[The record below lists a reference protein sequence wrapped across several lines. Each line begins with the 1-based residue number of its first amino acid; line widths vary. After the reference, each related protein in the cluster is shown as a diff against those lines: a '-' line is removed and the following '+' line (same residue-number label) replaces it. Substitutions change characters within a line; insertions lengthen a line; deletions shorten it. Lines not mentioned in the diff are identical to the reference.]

1 MKNTIKKI
9 IEKGNY
15 TKIKVVIAIILSILL
30 GTFITIHSRNNIW
43 DRIPVYS
50 CIIMFAFLHLIIPI
64 KNIYEF
70 IYKKRYIIALVLLIY
85 LVVMEY
91 SGSSIGC
98 YNNNIQPDDNSNK
111 YYSPIFGKAQ
121 PIRSDEWNVNTP
133 IAVSQVVDEEN
144 QFKYF
149 NNNLRGT
156 MTEMFSVASS
166 PVLDIL
172 LLAKPFFIG
181 YILLGASKGLAFM
194 WYGKIIAM
202 MLVSFELCML
212 LTNKKKVVS
221 LLGMILIT
229 FSAATQWWNITE
241 YIIWGGL
248 ALLLFDKFMTS
259 TKYKIKIPCAIG
271 IFISAISYIFIL
283 YPAWQLTYGYVF
295 VPIFIWIIWKNR
307 KVYKMNWKDILII
320 LIVIIAIAGIG
331 LRYYMMSK
339 DVINAVSNTDYP
351 GKRFEL
357 GGAGVSALFSY
368 VYSFFFP
375 YTSKVSNPC
384 ELSGMISIFPIP
396 MLVAIIY
403 MIRNKESK
411 KHFSFL
417 IPALIIG
424 IFLSIWCLM
433 PTNEFIAKVTFM
445 YMVPGTRAVV
455 PLGLL
460 QILIMIYIM
469 GNITEKDKIINNASI
484 AKIFATVLSV
494 IILSIAI
501 RTDTENVL
509 GNLKAYICGL
519 ALFIQ
524 IYSLLTINNKNSQN
538 TLIAVL
544 IPIAIAT
551 GAMVNPVQKGISVL
565 LEKPVAKEVQKIVKE
580 DKENNMWIAEY
591 LPNYFLASG
600 AKVINSVNTYPN
612 FDLYKTILKD
622 KADEE
627 EYRKIYNRYAHI
639 YVQIIEEES
648 TIELVQADALRI
660 KINPETIKE
669 LGIKYIVGSSQLESF
684 STENVQFERIY
695 DELGMLIYKINY

>member
-70 IYKKRYIIALVLLIY
+70 IYKRRYIIALVLLIY

-98 YNNNIQPDDNSNK
+98 YANNIQPDDNSNK

-133 IAVSQVVDEEN
+133 IAVSQVVDSEN

-156 MTEMFSVASS
+156 MTEMFSVASA

-194 WYGKIIAM
+194 WYGRIIAM

-259 TKYKIKIPCAIG
+259 TKYKIKILCAIG

-307 KVYKMNWKDILII
+307 KIYKMNWKDILII

-357 GGAGVSALFSY
+357 GGAGISALFSY
-368 VYSFFFP
+368 VYSFLFP

-469 GNITEKDKIINNASI
+469 GNITEKDKIINNTSI
-484 AKIFATVLSV
+484 AKIFAAVLSV

-519 ALFIQ
+519 ALFIE
-524 IYSLLTINNKNSQN
+524 IYSLLTINNKNSKN

-551 GAMVNPVQKGISVL
+551 GAVVNPVQKGISVL

-580 DKENNMWIAEY
+580 DKENNMWLAEY
-591 LPNYFLASG
+591 LPDYFLASG

-639 YVQIIEEES
+639 YIQITEEES

-669 LGIKYIVGSSQLESF
+669 LGVKYIVGSSQLESF

>member
-1 MKNTIKKI
+1 
-9 IEKGNY
+9 
-15 TKIKVVIAIILSILL
+15 
-30 GTFITIHSRNNIW
+30 
-43 DRIPVYS
+43 
-50 CIIMFAFLHLIIPI
+50 
-64 KNIYEF
+64 
-70 IYKKRYIIALVLLIY
+70 
-85 LVVMEY
+85 
-91 SGSSIGC
+91 
-98 YNNNIQPDDNSNK
+98 
-111 YYSPIFGKAQ
+111 
-121 PIRSDEWNVNTP
+121 
-133 IAVSQVVDEEN
+133 
-144 QFKYF
+144 
-149 NNNLRGT
+149 
-156 MTEMFSVASS
+156 
-166 PVLDIL
+166 
-172 LLAKPFFIG
+172 
-181 YILLGASKGLAFM
+181 
-194 WYGKIIAM
+194 
-202 MLVSFELCML
+202 
-212 LTNKKKVVS
+212 
-221 LLGMILIT
+221 
-229 FSAATQWWNITE
+229 
-241 YIIWGGL
+241 
-248 ALLLFDKFMTS
+248 
-259 TKYKIKIPCAIG
+259 
-271 IFISAISYIFIL
+271 
-283 YPAWQLTYGYVF
+283 
-295 VPIFIWIIWKNR
+295 
-307 KVYKMNWKDILII
+307 
-320 LIVIIAIAGIG
+320 
-331 LRYYMMSK
+331 
-339 DVINAVSNTDYP
+339 
-351 GKRFEL
+351 
-357 GGAGVSALFSY
+357 
-368 VYSFFFP
+368 
-375 YTSKVSNPC
+375 
-384 ELSGMISIFPIP
+384 
-396 MLVAIIY
+396 
-403 MIRNKESK
+403 
-411 KHFSFL
+411 
-417 IPALIIG
+417 
-424 IFLSIWCLM
+424 M

-501 RTDTENVL
+501 RTETENVL